1 MSPAAARAAGRAAAA
16 PARLPR
22 RLPPAP
28 SPPEQARPASPARP
42 SRPAAPRTAPAPRT
56 RSAAESRPRA
66 KPAARQQR
74 RVSFG
79 VLWIGIA
86 GVLLAGV
93 VGVNVLV
100 LRQHV
105 QLDQFT
111 QERTRLRAEN
121 AGLASRVSAAVAASR
136 IEGLAQRSLG
146 LVPAA
151 PEQTTYID
159 LWRAK

>member
-1 MSPAAARAAGRAAAA
+1 MSPSAARAASRAATA

-22 RLPPAP
+22 
-28 SPPEQARPASPARP
+28 Q
-42 SRPAAPRTAPAPRT
+42 SRPAASPPDQTRPARPARPAVPRTAPAESART
-56 RSAAESRPRA
+56 SVDSRPRA
-66 KPAARQQR
+66 RPRAQSQR
-74 RVSFG
+74 RLSFG

-100 LRQHV
+100 LRQNV
-105 QLDQFT
+105 QLDQST
-111 QERTRLRAEN
+111 RERTRLRADN

-151 PEQTTYID
+151 PEQTTYLD
-159 LWRAK
+159 LGRAK